1 MRVASHP
8 SLLAL
13 VVLLLAGCAGGGDPG
28 AVAWRDLTLSVP
40 DGWVVFEEGEA
51 LLSLANRPIGAD
63 VSEEERPAGDIVAMF
78 FTHRPG
84 ATPGEWRA
92 HVEESGA
99 RLEVDEA
106 IEVGGV
112 PATRLQFV
120 TPASE
125 LGAETRELVVVVP
138 SREVELL
145 AQPVPLPDSTD
156 ALEVFDRARPT
167 FDEVLASVRWGAP
180 IDGSAR

>member
-1 MRVASHP
+1 MRAASRP
-8 SLLAL
+8 SLLTL
-13 VVLLLAGCAGGGDPG
+13 VLLILAGCGRGDAG

-40 DGWVVFEEGEA
+40 EGWVVFEEGPT
-51 LLSLANRPIGAD
+51 LLSLANQPIGGD
-63 VSEEERPAGDIVAMF
+63 VSEDERPEDDIVAMF

-84 ATPGEWRA
+84 TTPGAWRT
-92 HVEESGA
+92 HIEESGA
-99 RLEVDEA
+99 KLEVDEA

-125 LGAETRELVVVVP
+125 TGAETRELVVVVP
-138 SREVELL
+138 SRDVELL

-156 ALEVFDRARPT
+156 ALEVFERARPT
-167 FDEVLASVRWGAP
+167 IDEILASVRWGAP
-180 IDGSAR
+180 IDGADR

>member
-1 MRVASHP
+1 VRAASRP

-13 VVLLLAGCAGGGDPG
+13 VLLLLAGCGRGGD
-28 AVAWRDLTLSVP
+28 ADTVAWRDLTLSVP
-40 DGWVVFEEGEA
+40 DGWVVFEEGPT
-51 LLSLANRPIGAD
+51 LLSLANQPIGGD
-63 VSEEERPAGDIVAMF
+63 VPEEERPAGDIVAMF

-84 ATPGEWRA
+84 ATPGAWRT

-99 RLEVDEA
+99 QLEVDET

-125 LGAETRELVVVVP
+125 VGAQTRELVVVVP

-145 AQPVPLPDSTD
+145 AQPVPVPNSTD

-167 FDEVLASVRWGAP
+167 FDEILASVRWGAP
-180 IDGSAR
+180 LDGSDR